1 MLNKRSRENLK
12 GVHFLLERICIDVD
26 KELAREG
33 KGIVI
38 TYGVRTVKEQSD
50 LFAKGRTKPGK
61 IVTNCDGVIKRSKH
75 QIAKNESFG
84 RAIDFVPDSNNDD
97 KLTTLEINDIEAY
110 THVAKKFLE
119 VAKLH
124 KVVLSCGA
132 FWSKFPDYGHVE
144 IVDFNV

>member
-1 MLNKRSRENLK
+1 M
-12 GVHFLLERICIDVD
+12 HFLLERICIDVD

-75 QIAKNESFG
+75 QIAKTKASVELS
-84 RAIDFVPDSNNDD
+84 
-97 KLTTLEINDIEAY
+97 TLC
-110 THVAKKFLE
+110 L
-119 VAKLH
+119 
-124 KVVLSCGA
+124 
-132 FWSKFPDYGHVE
+132 
-144 IVDFNV
+144 IVTMMTS